1 MAADYGWSAS
11 ALGDVISFAVE
22 VPEVKGMAEGC
33 NESLTTTDKRRTRF
47 RDVYIRLYILRYNFN
62 LVNT

>member
-11 ALGDVISFAVE
+11 ALGDVISFAVDRRSL

-47 RDVYIRLYILRYNFN
+47 RDVYIYLDTILI
-62 LVNT
+62 L